1 MCLNGTYLFLS
12 ATRVRQLP
20 YYLFHETCFMDS
32 YPRVTEFQENFE
44 LDAFALAS
52 LFHYDMI

>member
-1 MCLNGTYLFLS
+1 
-12 ATRVRQLP
+12 
-20 YYLFHETCFMDS
+20 MDS
-32 YPRVTEFQENFE
+32 YPRVTEFQEIFK